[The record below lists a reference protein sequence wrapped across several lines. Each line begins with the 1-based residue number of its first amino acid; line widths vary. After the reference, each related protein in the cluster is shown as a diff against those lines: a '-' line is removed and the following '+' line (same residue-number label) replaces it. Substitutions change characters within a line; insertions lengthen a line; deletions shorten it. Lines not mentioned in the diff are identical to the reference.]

1 MNYQAFTQLQEQAHS
16 IGIYTAG
23 ELLAFYQRE
32 KRNGETLSE
41 TVRRYSTALQKAK
54 QCADNLIIGTCENC
68 PYNCI
73 CDTYADIIGD

>member
-1 MNYQAFTQLQEQAHS
+1 MSYQASTQLQELAHS

-23 ELLAFYQRE
+23 ALLAFY
-32 KRNGETLSE
+32 KRAQTQGERLPD
-41 TVRRYSTALQKAK
+41 TVRRYSTALQKAT
-54 QCADNLIIGTCENC
+54 QCADALIIGTCENC